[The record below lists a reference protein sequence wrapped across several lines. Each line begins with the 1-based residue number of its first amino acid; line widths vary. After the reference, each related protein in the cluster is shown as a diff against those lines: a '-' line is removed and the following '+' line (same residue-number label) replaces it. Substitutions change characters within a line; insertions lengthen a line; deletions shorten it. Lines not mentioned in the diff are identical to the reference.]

1 MSVDVERAQ
10 LIRDDIRN
18 KIHERVKQDAWT
30 RFHKTLFFPEHY
42 YEVATELAD
51 PILNTVW
58 MVVKEQ
64 ICLQVKE
71 DLS

>member
-1 MSVDVERAQ
+1 MSVDVELVRA
-10 LIRDDIRN
+10 RSDIRN
-18 KIHERVKQDAWT
+18 KIHDRVKQDAWT
-30 RFHKTLFFPEHY
+30 RFHKIPLFSDHY